1 LASINANIANGRLV
15 WKRVISDAMEFAK
28 SNVNEDLVA
37 GAGDDMDDERA
48 LLVADSDSDLDLS

>member
-1 LASINANIANGRLV
+1 
-15 WKRVISDAMEFAK
+15 MEFAK